1 MSQPSDRAAA
11 CGAAPAPAHRAPPRR
26 AGLARLWR
34 MALKE
39 CRETI
44 RDRRTI
50 VTLVL
55 MPLLLYPLMALV
67 SRSLLAPARGPAPS
81 VPTYLL
87 CFESQADEVAFSA
100 VFTRG
105 DQILRSAEGREKEFP
120 GVRAGRPGTTDQA
133 ALGETLEQAVA
144 SGHYDVGV
152 RVTETKEVPRVRGE
166 QGTMQSV
173 RFQLFYRKG
182 SAISEEALEFVEA
195 RLCAVNDEFIRYRF
209 AQARVPTEFQ
219 LPPAVLERQ
228 AVAPAGGG
236 VPFSL
241 AALVPLVLILMTI
254 TGAVYP
260 AIDLTAGERERGTL
274 ETLVAAPVPRL
285 GLLLA
290 KYVAVLFV
298 AVLTACVHLV
308 AMTITVWAVG
318 LGDVIFG
325 KSGVS
330 PLLILQVLGLL
341 LLFASFFSAIL
352 LTVSSFARSFKE
364 AQAYLIPLMLAAIA
378 PGLLSLQGGLEL
390 SGALSVT
397 PLVNIVLLGRDLFEH
412 KAHFGTAALVVAST
426 GVYAMAALAVAARI
440 FGTDAILYG
449 SQGTW
454 SDVFKRPRHSSPA
467 PTVAAAMLTLAVC
480 VPALFILG
488 SWVMQSGQ
496 SAAVVE
502 ELIKNLSSPDA
513 ALRHRA
519 VERLNLDGKII
530 ANGVILLLLFAG
542 LPLATAW
549 LGRVRLAEGLALRMK
564 SPAILGLV
572 PALILG
578 FSLWPLGHEL
588 LVMLHDLGFAKLH
601 PDLLARAQ
609 RMVAM
614 FQAVPPAVLLFG
626 MALAPAL
633 AEELFFRG
641 FLFGALSARRSP
653 WLVILS
659 TAALFGLM
667 HLVTE
672 VLVVRLVPT
681 MALGVVLGWLRHRTG
696 SIWPGVVLHFCHNA
710 LLVMAARYQENLGR
724 MMYGVAPAQESLHLP
739 PYWIAAAAVGVA
751 IGIGLTLLLWRR
763 SPAAA
768 APASE
773 ALGD

>member
-1 MSQPSDRAAA
+1 MAQPSNRVSPSTD
-11 CGAAPAPAHRAPPRR
+11 APAPGA
-26 AGLARLWR
+26 LAWRTRLWRLWR

-55 MPLLLYPLMALV
+55 MPLLLYPLLALAFQKFLATSLGPADAV
-67 SRSLLAPARGPAPS
+67 PVYFLCLESDEDERAFTALLA
-81 VPTYLL
+81 
-87 CFESQADEVAFSA
+87 
-100 VFTRG
+100 RG
-105 DQILRSAEGREKEFP
+105 DQVLRSSQGRFEP
-120 GVRAGRPGTTDQA
+120 LPSITVGRPGTKDDPQQ
-133 ALGETLEQAVA
+133 TLEKAV
-144 SGHYDVGV
+144 SDGHYDVGAKILERAEMPGV
-152 RVTETKEVPRVRGE
+152 RREGMPTVSLRVH
-166 QGTMQSV
+166 
-173 RFQLFYRKG
+173 FYYREG
-182 SAISEEALEFVEA
+182 SAASKELLNALDA
-195 RLCAVNDEFIRYRF
+195 RCDAANDEFVGYRF
-209 AQARVPTEFQ
+209 RQLRLPPEVQ
-219 LPPAVLERQ
+219 LPPARMTREALPSG
-228 AVAPAGGG
+228 AAPA
-236 VPFSL
+236 PFSL

-298 AVLTACVHLV
+298 AVLTACVHLL
-308 AMTITVWAVG
+308 AMTITVWSVG
-318 LGDVIFG
+318 LGPLIFG

-341 LLFASFFSAIL
+341 LLFASFFSAVL

-412 KAHFGTAALVVAST
+412 KAHFGTAVLVVAST
-426 GVYAMAALAVAARI
+426 GVYAIAALAVAARI

-454 SDVFKRPRHSSPA
+454 SDLLKRPKQSSAA
-467 PTVAAAMLTLAVC
+467 PTVAAAMLCLAVC
-480 VPALFILG
+480 VPALFVLG

-496 SAAVVE
+496 PASAVE
-502 ELIKNLSSPDA
+502 QLIKNLNSPNA
-513 ALRHRA
+513 EARA
-519 VERLNLDGKII
+519 NAIHKLNLHGKLI
-530 ANGVILLLLFAG
+530 ANGMILLSLFAG
-542 LPLATAW
+542 LPLVTTW
-549 LGRVRLAEGLALRMK
+549 LGRVRMADGLALRARL
-564 SPAILGLV
+564 PAILGFL
-572 PALILG
+572 PAVILG
-578 FSLWPLGHEL
+578 FCLWPLGHEL
-588 LVMLHDLGFAKLH
+588 LVLLHDLGFARLH

-609 RMVAM
+609 KMVAM
-614 FQAVPPAVLLFG
+614 FQAVPPGVLLFG
-626 MALAPAL
+626 MAFAPAL

-641 FLFGALSARRSP
+641 FLFSALAARRSP
-653 WLVILS
+653 WFVILT
-659 TAALFGLM
+659 TAVLFGLM

-710 LLVMAARYQENLGR
+710 LLVMAARYQEGLAR
-724 MMYGVAPAQESLHLP
+724 MMHGVAQSQESLHLP
-739 PYWIAAAAVGVA
+739 GYWIAAAAAGA
-751 IGIGLTLLLWRR
+751 ALGIGLTLLFCRAGTQR
-763 SPAAA
+763 
-768 APASE
+768 APAPGME
-773 ALGD
+773 APAEAG